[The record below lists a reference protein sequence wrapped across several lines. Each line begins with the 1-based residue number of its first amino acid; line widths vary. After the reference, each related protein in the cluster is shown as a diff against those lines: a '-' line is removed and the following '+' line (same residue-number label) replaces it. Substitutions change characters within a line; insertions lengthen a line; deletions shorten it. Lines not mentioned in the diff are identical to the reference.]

1 MRNLI
6 LLVCALLFTTIL
18 QAQTWEPKT
27 WEKYLVSMKVKSDT
41 IRESHSVMGVAHTP
55 KPYDVRL
62 FRTVTGSG
70 FISELPHY
78 KKKSKSIFGD
88 SDPSQSVFAEQ
99 DAAIERA
106 RMVEGEHDS
115 GFGFFSAILSTV
127 ADIIVYNLKVKNK

>member
-99 DAAIERA
+99 DAATERA

-115 GFGFFSAILSTV
+115 GFGIFSAILSTV
-127 ADIIVYNLKVKNK
+127 ADIIITNLM

>member
-99 DAAIERA
+99 DVATERA

-115 GFGFFSAILSTV
+115 GFGIFSAILSTV
-127 ADIIVYNLKVKNK
+127 ADIIITNLK

>member
-99 DAAIERA
+99 DAATDRA

-115 GFGFFSAILSTV
+115 GFGIFSAILSTV
-127 ADIIVYNLKVKNK
+127 ADIIITNLK

>member
-99 DAAIERA
+99 DAATERA
-106 RMVEGEHDS
+106 RMVEGDHDS

-127 ADIIVYNLKVKNK
+127 ADIIDYNLKVKNK

>member
-1 MRNLI
+1 MRKVI
-6 LLVCALLFTTIL
+6 LLVCTLLFTTIL

-99 DAAIERA
+99 DAAIERT

-115 GFGFFSAILSTV
+115 GFGIFSAILSTV
-127 ADIIVYNLKVKNK
+127 ADIIITNLK

>member
-99 DAAIERA
+99 DAATERT

-115 GFGFFSAILSTV
+115 GFGIFSAILSTV
-127 ADIIVYNLKVKNK
+127 ADIIITNLK

>member
-1 MRNLI
+1 MRKVI
-6 LLVCALLFTTIL
+6 LLVCTLLFTTIL
-18 QAQTWEPKT
+18 QAQTREPKT

-115 GFGFFSAILSTV
+115 GFGIFSAILSTV
-127 ADIIVYNLKVKNK
+127 ADIIITNLK

>member
-1 MRNLI
+1 MRKVI
-6 LLVCALLFTTIL
+6 LLVCTLLFTTIL

-99 DAAIERA
+99 DAATERT
-106 RMVEGEHDS
+106 RMVAGEHDS
-115 GFGFFSAILSTV
+115 GFGIFSAILSTV
-127 ADIIVYNLKVKNK
+127 ADIIITNLK

>member
-1 MRNLI
+1 MRKVI
-6 LLVCALLFTTIL
+6 LLVCTLLFTTIL
-18 QAQTWEPKT
+18 QAQTWEPKK

-99 DAAIERA
+99 DAATERA

-115 GFGFFSAILSTV
+115 GFGIFSAILSTV
-127 ADIIVYNLKVKNK
+127 ADIIITNLK

>member
-99 DAAIERA
+99 DAATERA
-106 RMVEGEHDS
+106 RTVEGEHDS
-115 GFGFFSAILSTV
+115 GFGIFSAILSTV
-127 ADIIVYNLKVKNK
+127 ADIIDHKLKVKNK

>member
-1 MRNLI
+1 MRKVI
-6 LLVCALLFTTIL
+6 LLVCTLLFTTIL

-88 SDPSQSVFAEQ
+88 SDPSQSVFTEQ

-115 GFGFFSAILSTV
+115 GFGIFSAILSTV
-127 ADIIVYNLKVKNK
+127 ADIIITNLK

>member
-1 MRNLI
+1 MRKVI
-6 LLVCALLFTTIL
+6 LLVCTLLFTTIL

-99 DAAIERA
+99 DAATECT

-115 GFGFFSAILSTV
+115 GFGIFSAILSTV
-127 ADIIVYNLKVKNK
+127 ADIIITNLK

>member
-1 MRNLI
+1 MRKVI
-6 LLVCALLFTTIL
+6 LLVCTLLFTTIL

-99 DAAIERA
+99 DAATERA

-127 ADIIVYNLKVKNK
+127 ANIIVYNLKVKNK

>member
-1 MRNLI
+1 MRKVI
-6 LLVCALLFTTIL
+6 LLVCTLLFTTIL

-88 SDPSQSVFAEQ
+88 SVPSQSVFAEQ
-99 DAAIERA
+99 DAATERA

-115 GFGFFSAILSTV
+115 GFGIFSAILSTV
-127 ADIIVYNLKVKNK
+127 ADIIITNLK

>member
-1 MRNLI
+1 MRKVI
-6 LLVCALLFTTIL
+6 LLVCTLLFTTIL

-27 WEKYLVSMKVKSDT
+27 WETYLVSMKVKSDT

-115 GFGFFSAILSTV
+115 GFGIFSAILSTV
-127 ADIIVYNLKVKNK
+127 ADIIITNLK

>member
-1 MRNLI
+1 MSKRMRKVI
-6 LLVCALLFTTIL
+6 LLVCTLLFTTIL

-88 SDPSQSVFAEQ
+88 SNPSQSVFAEQ
-99 DAAIERA
+99 DAATERA

-115 GFGFFSAILSTV
+115 GFGIFSAILSTV
-127 ADIIVYNLKVKNK
+127 ADIIITNLK

>member
-78 KKKSKSIFGD
+78 KKKSKAIFGD

-99 DAAIERA
+99 DAATERA

-115 GFGFFSAILSTV
+115 GFGIFSAILSTV
-127 ADIIVYNLKVKNK
+127 ADIIITNLK

>member
-1 MRNLI
+1 MRKVI
-6 LLVCALLFTTIL
+6 LLACTLLFTTIL

-115 GFGFFSAILSTV
+115 GFGIFSAILSTV
-127 ADIIVYNLKVKNK
+127 ADIIITNLK

>member
-115 GFGFFSAILSTV
+115 GFGIFSAILSTV
-127 ADIIVYNLKVKNK
+127 DDIIITNLK

>member
-1 MRNLI
+1 MRKLI

-99 DAAIERA
+99 DAATERA

-115 GFGFFSAILSTV
+115 GFGIFSAILSTV
-127 ADIIVYNLKVKNK
+127 ADIMITNLK

>member
-115 GFGFFSAILSTV
+115 GFGIFSAILSTV
-127 ADIIVYNLKVKNK
+127 ADIIDHKLKVKNK

>member
-1 MRNLI
+1 MRKLI

-70 FISELPHY
+70 FISE
-78 KKKSKSIFGD
+78 
-88 SDPSQSVFAEQ
+88 
-99 DAAIERA
+99 
-106 RMVEGEHDS
+106 
-115 GFGFFSAILSTV
+115 
-127 ADIIVYNLKVKNK
+127 

>member
-1 MRNLI
+1 MRKVI
-6 LLVCALLFTTIL
+6 LLVCTLLFTTIL
-18 QAQTWEPKT
+18 QAQTWESKT

-99 DAAIERA
+99 DAATERA

-115 GFGFFSAILSTV
+115 GFGIFSAILSTV
-127 ADIIVYNLKVKNK
+127 ADIIITNLK

>member
-99 DAAIERA
+99 DAATERA
-106 RMVEGEHDS
+106 RMVEGDHDS

-127 ADIIVYNLKVKNK
+127 ADIIDHKLKVKNK

>member
-1 MRNLI
+1 MRKVI
-6 LLVCALLFTTIL
+6 LLVCTLLFTTIL

-99 DAAIERA
+99 DAATDRA

-115 GFGFFSAILSTV
+115 GFGIFSAILSTV
-127 ADIIVYNLKVKNK
+127 ADIIITNLK

>member
-1 MRNLI
+1 MRKVI
-6 LLVCALLFTTIL
+6 LLVCTLLFTTIL

-41 IRESHSVMGVAHTP
+41 IRESYSVMGVAHTP

-88 SDPSQSVFAEQ
+88 SNPSQSVFAEQ
-99 DAAIERA
+99 DAATERA

-115 GFGFFSAILSTV
+115 GFGIFSAILSTV
-127 ADIIVYNLKVKNK
+127 ADIIITNLK

>member
-1 MRNLI
+1 MRKVI
-6 LLVCALLFTTIL
+6 LLVCTLLFTTIL

-99 DAAIERA
+99 DAATERA

-127 ADIIVYNLKVKNK
+127 ADIIDYNLKVKNK

>member
-41 IRESHSVMGVAHTP
+41 IRESLSVMGVAHTP

-99 DAAIERA
+99 DAATERA

-115 GFGFFSAILSTV
+115 GFGIFSAILSTV
-127 ADIIVYNLKVKNK
+127 ADIIITNLK

>member
-70 FISELPHY
+70 FISELSHY

-99 DAAIERA
+99 DAATERA
-106 RMVEGEHDS
+106 RMVEGDHDS

-127 ADIIVYNLKVKNK
+127 ADIIDHNLKVKNK

>member
-1 MRNLI
+1 MRKII
-6 LLVCALLFTTIL
+6 LLVCTLLFTTIL

-99 DAAIERA
+99 DAATERA

-115 GFGFFSAILSTV
+115 GFGIFSAILSTV
-127 ADIIVYNLKVKNK
+127 ADIIITNLK

>member
-78 KKKSKSIFGD
+78 KKMSKSIFGD

-99 DAAIERA
+99 DAATERA

-115 GFGFFSAILSTV
+115 GFGIFSAILSTV
-127 ADIIVYNLKVKNK
+127 ADIIITNLK

>member
-1 MRNLI
+1 MRKVI
-6 LLVCALLFTTIL
+6 LLVCTLLFTTIL

-106 RMVEGEHDS
+106 RMVEGDHDS

-127 ADIIVYNLKVKNK
+127 ADIIDHNLKVKNK